1 MHIEH
6 HDLAKEFPEFKAEIH
21 QMKAHDAH
29 FARLFMAYQ
38 DIDKRICRLEDDG
51 VPVSDELLE
60 GLKKQRLQL
69 KDELYQMLR
78 SAAPAQA

>member
-21 QMKAHDAH
+21 QLKAQDAH
-29 FARLFMAYQ
+29 FARRFVEYQ
-38 DIDKRICRLEDDG
+38 DIDKEICRLESED
-51 VPVSDELLE
+51 VPVSDATLD
-60 GLKKQRLQL
+60 GLKRQRLSL

-78 SAAPAQA
+78 TTAADPV